1 MSDRKPYRLLVVAP
15 NGIHLKNFL
24 SRVESET
31 SAIHV
36 ITSEKGASNHPETVV
51 DFSYRNPMNL
61 LNTPKQI
68 RGVCKEFKPDI
79 VHSHQLNS
87 VSYFTMNGLR
97 GSSIPFVATA
107 WGSDVLVQSKRN
119 GFLKRVLKRIL
130 NSADAFTADSQEVAD
145 RMREL
150 SKKELHISICNFGA
164 EKPTIT
170 LPKENI
176 VYSNRLHNPLYRID
190 KIINA
195 FAAFKHSSAG
205 KEWRLIVA
213 GSGTET
219 ENLKN
224 LSNDLSLGDSIDFQ
238 GWVGPEQNA
247 ENYAKSKVWVSVPES
262 DATPISLLEAM
273 YHGCFPVIISLPS
286 IREWVEDGV
295 NGKLVTDVNSNFLGT
310 DLNQIDESVA
320 QKNRESIHQRGSVEV
335 ATACFSNFHRDLI
348 DNSSNP

>member
-1 MSDRKPYRLLVVAP
+1 MNEDFKYRLLVIAP

-68 RGVCKEFKPDI
+68 RAVCKGFRPDI

-107 WGSDVLVQSKRN
+107 WGSDVLVRSKRN
-119 GFLKRVLKRIL
+119 GFLKRVLKRIV

-145 RMREL
+145 KMREL

-164 EKPTIT
+164 EKPPIT

-176 VYSNRLHNPLYRID
+176 IYSNRMHNPLYRID

-195 FAAFKHSSAG
+195 FAAFKNSPAG
-205 KEWRLIVA
+205 KKWRLIVA

-219 ENLKN
+219 EKLKS
-224 LSNDLSLGDSIDFQ
+224 LSNDLSLGDSVDFQ
-238 GWVGPEQNA
+238 GWVGPEKNA

-273 YHGCFPVIISLPS
+273 YNGCFPVVYDLPS
-286 IREWVEDGV
+286 LREWIENDV
-295 NGKLVTDVNSNFLGT
+295 NGKLILDVNDVFFDDKLG
-310 DLNQIDESVA
+310 DIDESLIA
-320 QKNRESIHQRGSVEV
+320 KNRELIEKRGSVE
-335 ATACFSNFHRDLI
+335 AAKRCFSTLHRQLI
-348 DNSSNP
+348 AQTN